1 MRPLESFSDLKWKVR
16 AIRLTTDHLPL
27 VTSDRMTKKK
37 TVPPKTPS
45 ESLSDEAEVPDEQRV
60 EETPFEAVASI
71 CSVLVVGL
79 FILTFLGQNFVIPSG
94 SMENTLLVGDHLV
107 VDRITLAPPAN
118 WMPLV
123 HYREPQRGDIVVFLK
138 PVADLD
144 KDGNPDYPFLVKRLV
159 GVPGD
164 HIHLRDGIV
173 ILNGVAQ
180 NPPKEGKDSPA
191 NPGEREFLDE
201 FPSTPPA
208 MDPSATEAWAV
219 EAPKHIVNGDL
230 VVPPGHYFMMGDH
243 RHNSLDSRYWGF
255 VPRENIVGRPL
266 FNYWSFKTPEDQYEQ
281 AGIGNSLAWMGHVVL
296 HFVSDTRWTRT
307 LHLIR

>member
-1 MRPLESFSDLKWKVR
+1 
-16 AIRLTTDHLPL
+16 
-27 VTSDRMTKKK
+27 MTKNK
-37 TVPPKTPS
+37 TLNSTTQ
-45 ESLSDEAEVPDEQRV
+45 DEFVKEQTAAAVENRI

-94 SMENTLLVGDHLV
+94 SMEDTLLVGDHLV
-107 VDRITLAPPAN
+107 VDRITLAPPSK

-123 HYREPQRGDIVVFLK
+123 HYREPKRGDVVVFLK

-144 KDGNPDYPFLVKRLV
+144 KDGNPDYPFLVKRLI

-164 HIHLRDGIV
+164 HIHLRNGIV

-180 NPPKEGKDSPA
+180 NPPADGKELPA
-191 NPGEREFLDE
+191 NPGEKDFLDE

-219 EAPKHIVNGDL
+219 EAPKHIVDGDL
-230 VVPPGHYFMMGDH
+230 VVPPGHFFMMGDN

-266 FNYWSFKTPEDQYEQ
+266 LNYWSFKTPEDQYEQ
-281 AGIGNSLAWMGHVVL
+281 TGIGSSVGWMGHVVL
-296 HFVSDTRWTRT
+296 HFISDTRWKRT

>member
-1 MRPLESFSDLKWKVR
+1 
-16 AIRLTTDHLPL
+16 
-27 VTSDRMTKKK
+27 MTKNK
-37 TVPPKTPS
+37 TLNSTTQ
-45 ESLSDEAEVPDEQRV
+45 DEFVKEQTAAAVENRV

-94 SMENTLLVGDHLV
+94 SMEDTLLVGDHLV
-107 VDRITLAPPAN
+107 VDRITLAPPSK

-123 HYREPQRGDIVVFLK
+123 HYREPKRGDVVVFLK

-144 KDGNPDYPFLVKRLV
+144 KDGNPDYPFLVKRLI

-164 HIHLRDGIV
+164 HIHLRNGIV

-180 NPPKEGKDSPA
+180 NPPADGKELPA
-191 NPGEREFLDE
+191 NPGEKDFLDE

-219 EAPKHIVNGDL
+219 EAPKHIVDGDL
-230 VVPPGHYFMMGDH
+230 VVPPGHFFMMGDN
-243 RHNSLDSRYWGF
+243 RNNSLDSRYWGF

-266 FNYWSFKTPEDQYEQ
+266 LNYWSFKTPEDQYEQ
-281 AGIGNSLAWMGHVVL
+281 TGIGSSVGWMGHVVL
-296 HFVSDTRWTRT
+296 HFISDTRWKRT